1 MKIDDI
7 RLSFSALK
15 AFGKSPA
22 HFVYYKKRKFKQSA
36 PMRRGWLAHLLTLE
50 PEKQLEIL
58 VIDVQTRANK
68 QFKEAVAEH
77 GENSVFTRKE
87 YNEALNLAEAVMAHP
102 LANKLIS
109 EATAVEKHIE
119 FSLDGVKF
127 HGYADVIGKD
137 YIADLKITDN
147 EPRKIQRW
155 VLDNLY
161 NMQLALYAHSEFNS
175 EAHIK
180 HYLITC
186 DPNAPYG
193 VIVYEMSAEMAL
205 DGFNRAR
212 VEVGLFKDWY
222 RSWDGETMPKSYD
235 FLEPLDTP
243 MLLELPNWY
252 K

>member
-1 MKIDDI
+1 
-7 RLSFSALK
+7 
-15 AFGKSPA
+15 
-22 HFVYYKKRKFKQSA
+22 
-36 PMRRGWLAHLLTLE
+36 MRRGWLAHLLTLE

-77 GENSVFTRKE
+77 GEQSVFTRKE

-186 DPNAPYG
+186 DPNPPYG